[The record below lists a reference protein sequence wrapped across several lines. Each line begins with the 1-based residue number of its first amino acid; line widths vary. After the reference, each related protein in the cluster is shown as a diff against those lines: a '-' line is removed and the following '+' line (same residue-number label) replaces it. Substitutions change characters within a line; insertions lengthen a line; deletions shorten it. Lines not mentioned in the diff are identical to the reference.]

1 MNFYFYVSKIA
12 TPLIVPSNFIIFFLI
27 LSFYFGFYRKKNFFI
42 KFFKLFFI
50 IFSVISITPVGHNL
64 VYFFLEKDFYNSK
77 IPNKVD
83 YIFVISGSPSRIIK
97 AIDLKNNLS
106 LKEIKIIYSSG
117 IAYLD
122 KKNSKDVEIDFVE
135 KMILNSKIDKNHI
148 IFLPKARN
156 TYENFKRLNEFLIE
170 EDKKESK
177 ILLVTSA
184 FHINRSLLMAKK
196 YKLDISSYPSEFIT
210 KKYSVGIVNSYQ
222 RINFLY
228 NLRAFDIFVKEL
240 ISTTFSKFL

>member
-27 LSFYFGFYRKKNFFI
+27 LSFYFSFYRKKIFFI
-42 KFFKLFFI
+42 KLFKLFFI

-64 VYFFLEKDFYNSK
+64 IYFFLEKDFYHSK

-122 KKNSKDVEIDFVE
+122 KKNSKDIEIDFVE

-156 TYENFKRLNEFLIE
+156 TYENFK
-170 EDKKESK
+170 
-177 ILLVTSA
+177 
-184 FHINRSLLMAKK
+184 
-196 YKLDISSYPSEFIT
+196 
-210 KKYSVGIVNSYQ
+210 
-222 RINFLY
+222 
-228 NLRAFDIFVKEL
+228 
-240 ISTTFSKFL
+240 